1 MSKKIVLS
9 LLMLVFLV
17 AAISGCVTSNVK
29 LVVNY
34 ADSWNGTI
42 TDSSGTR
49 TIEGTGDETIDLGRV
64 TGSLRIIVEKT
75 EPSNETLTISLI
87 RGDETIDT
95 QNTTVSS
102 VGELNDARISIY
114 LTP

>member
-1 MSKKIVLS
+1 MSKKIGIS
-9 LLMLVFLV
+9 LLILFCLVV
-17 AAISGCVTSNVK
+17 ATSGCLNSNVK

-34 ADSWNGTI
+34 TDSWNGTI

-49 TIEGTGDETIDLGRV
+49 TIEGTGDETIDLGSI

-87 RGDETIDT
+87 RGEETINTQDT
-95 QNTTVSS
+95 S
-102 VGELNDARISIY
+102 VPSGGELDDARISIY
-114 LTP
+114 LAP